1 MNRGRILLNATIA
14 LVVSLAAGFLVLL
27 WMQNR
32 AAKIHTAEAPPQKP
46 MADIVVSGA
55 DLPRGAK
62 LETSNL
68 KMAPYFADAVPQ
80 GSFTD
85 LKDLEGRV
93 VMVPLGGNEPVT
105 STKLFPPGTT
115 GGLEAMVSPGM
126 RAVAVKGNKVMGMG
140 GLILPGSRV
149 DVLMTVDAPPGTET
163 AEGKTEGRQDNKVT
177 KVVLENVKVL
187 ATGAE
192 AEKKVSAKGQ
202 PEEASYD
209 HYTLEVSPEDGE
221 KLALAG
227 HQGQLNF
234 ALRNPLDKAV
244 VNTLG
249 ADVKTNLA
257 SFRESKENREPGVK
271 AERLVETIRGTT
283 VEKLTVDGT
292 TTTLKKKQ

>member
-1 MNRGRILLNATIA
+1 MNRGRILLNAVVA

-27 WMQNR
+27 WMQSR
-32 AAKIHTAEAPPQKP
+32 TAKINTAEVTPQKP
-46 MADIVVSGA
+46 MADIVVSRA

-62 LETSNL
+62 LDPSSL

-85 LKDLEGRV
+85 FKDLEGRV
-93 VMVPLGGNEPVT
+93 LMVPLGGNEPVT
-105 STKLFPPGTT
+105 SAKLFPPGTT

-149 DVLMTVDAPPGTET
+149 DVLMTVDVPSGTVT
-163 AEGKTEGRQDNKVT
+163 AEGKTEGKTDSKVT
-177 KVVLENVKVL
+177 KVVLEDVKVL

-192 AEKKVSAKGQ
+192 AEKKVNVKGQ

-221 KLALAG
+221 KLALAA

-244 VNTLG
+244 VNTMG
-249 ADVKTNLA
+249 ADVRTNLA
-257 SFRESKENREPGVK
+257 SFRGDSATGAK
-271 AERLVETIRGTT
+271 AEPRMIETIRGTT
-283 VEKLTVDGT
+283 VEKMAVDGS
-292 TTTLKKKQ
+292 TLKKKQ

>member
-27 WMQNR
+27 WLQNR
-32 AAKIHTAEAPPQKP
+32 TVKVGPAEAPPQKP
-46 MADIVVSGA
+46 MADVVVSGA
-55 DLPRGAK
+55 DLPRGSK
-62 LETSNL
+62 LDPSNL
-68 KMAPYFADAVPQ
+68 RMTPYFADSVPQ

-85 LKDLEGRV
+85 IKDLEGRV
-93 VMVPLGGNEPVT
+93 LMVPLSGNEPVT
-105 STKLFPPGTT
+105 SAKLFPPGMT
-115 GGLEAMVSPGM
+115 GGLEAMVSQGM

-163 AEGKTEGRQDNKVT
+163 AEGKTEGKQDSKVT

-192 AEKKVSAKGQ
+192 SEKKISAKGQ
-202 PEEASYD
+202 PEEASYE

-227 HQGQLNF
+227 HQGLLNF

-257 SFRESKENREPGVK
+257 AFRESRENRDPGVK
-271 AERLVETIRGTT
+271 AERMVETIRGTT

-292 TTTLKKKQ
+292 TLKKKQ